1 MASRKQLETRQ
12 LLDNLESEWK
22 PFPSLFQ
29 ELTAQEKA
37 DYLQKQGYSSFHD
50 LLAHITAWW
59 QEAINIVNSIL
70 DLDEMPRKEYDIDAF
85 NADALLHFKNWKDED
100 LLIHYE
106 NLHQSLVT
114 LVFELPQAGLHNPRI
129 NSWLDACLVEHY
141 EEHKITE

>member
-1 MASRKQLETRQ
+1 MASSKLLETRQ

-29 ELTAQEKA
+29 ELTAKEKA

-100 LLIHYE
+100 LLIHFE
-106 NLHQSLVT
+106 NLRQSLVT
-114 LVFELPQAGLHNPRI
+114 LVVELPQAGLHNPRI